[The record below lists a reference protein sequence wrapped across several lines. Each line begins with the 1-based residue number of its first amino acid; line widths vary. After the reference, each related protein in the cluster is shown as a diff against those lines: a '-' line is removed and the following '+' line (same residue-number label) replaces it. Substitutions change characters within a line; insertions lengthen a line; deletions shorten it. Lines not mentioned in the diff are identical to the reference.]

1 MWLFKTYSLWGQ
13 LFARIALGLIFIS
26 HGAQKI
32 FGLFGG
38 HGWSATVEGFEK
50 TLGIP
55 PIMAIITQ
63 FFGGVA
69 ALLGLF
75 TRIAALGLAI
85 TIGDAITHV
94 HFQNGFFL
102 QMSCEGNCLHGI
114 QYNLSLLALSL
125 SLVFLG
131 GGNVPMVKTISNM

>member
-1 MWLFKTYSLWGQ
+1 
-13 LFARIALGLIFIS
+13 
-26 HGAQKI
+26 
-32 FGLFGG
+32 
-38 HGWSATVEGFEK
+38 VGFEK

-55 PIMAIITQ
+55 PIMTINTQ
-63 FFGGVA
+63 FFGGGAV
-69 ALLGLF
+69 LLGLF

-114 QYNLSLLALSL
+114 QYNLSLLALSS
-125 SLVFLG
+125 SLVFLE
-131 GGNVPMVKTISNM
+131 GGNFPMVKTISNM